1 MATPTPRLVVLGQLS
16 VDDVVLPNGV
26 TSMGSCGGDA
36 TYAALGGALWSKPV
50 GMVAP
55 RGAGFPGE
63 HLDTIETRGIDLR
76 GVVSVPAQ
84 AIRYWVLYEEDGRRT
99 FVQRSPTSAFADTA
113 PAADQVPAPYRD
125 AGCFHLAAMPFNAV
139 ESLVAAIRGWSTTA
153 MITLDTHEDEIAGFQ
168 DRIAAVLPSVTAF
181 LPSREEVATWFG
193 WDDPERAIGELG
205 GLGQRFTVIKMGA
218 DGSLVHEAATG
229 RTWRVGLA
237 PGPVVDV
244 TGAGDA
250 FCGGLAAGLV
260 LGDAPADAARRGA
273 ASASLAI
280 GGFGALHDWARP
292 DEALRRLAAT
302 VAMPGHEAI
311 DSRGASA

>member
-1 MATPTPRLVVLGQLS
+1 LTALDPRLVVLGQLS
-16 VDDVVLPNGV
+16 VDDVVLPDGQ

-36 TYAALGGALWSKPV
+36 TYAALGAALWTPPV

-55 RGAGFPGE
+55 RGSGFPTE
-63 HLDTIETRGIDLR
+63 HLDAIGRR
-76 GVVSVPAQ
+76 GVDRRGVTDAPGP
-84 AIRYWVLYEEDGRRT
+84 AIRYWVLYETDGRRT

-113 PAADQVPAPYRD
+113 PLPEQVPAAYR
-125 AGCFHLAAMPFNAV
+125 AAACFHLAAMPFASV
-139 ESLVAAIRGWSTTA
+139 EALITAIRSWSGTA
-153 MITLDTHEDEIAGFQ
+153 LITLDTHEDEIAGFQ
-168 DRIAAVLPSVTAF
+168 DRIAAILPSINAF
-181 LPSREEVATWFG
+181 VPSREEVTTWFG

-205 GLGQRFTVIKMGA
+205 ALGQRFTIIKMGA
-218 DGSLVHEAATG
+218 DGSLVHDAASD
-229 RTWRVGLA
+229 RRWHVGLA

-250 FCGGLAAGLV
+250 FCGGLAAGLL

-292 DEALRRLAAT
+292 DDAARRLGMTPA
-302 VAMPGHEAI
+302 VAGG
-311 DSRGASA
+311 R